1 MARLENNS
9 GTGSGGYAKA
19 TRGGFYAALPLGEQK
34 QRLTEL
40 ATVFLRLGATSLAVR
55 LPILP

>member
-19 TRGGFYAALPLGEQK
+19 TRGFLCRALGEK

-40 ATVFLRLGATSLAVR
+40 ATVFLRLGVFAGGPAA
-55 LPILP
+55 ILP